1 LDGLTIVI
9 MIGLGGVAALVAF
22 VLARDSDAM
31 TVTLFAMLVGTAV
44 ALFVAVAGA
53 MAIDRSLALGLATIV
68 DLSRQTLPAA
78 GIGALIGAIWAR
90 RFRREV

>member
-9 MIGLGGVAALVAF
+9 MIGLGGIAALVAF

-31 TVTLFAMLVGTAV
+31 AVSLFAVVVGTAV
-44 ALFVAVAGA
+44 ALFVAVAGT

-68 DLSRQTLPAA
+68 DLARQSLPAA

>member
-9 MIGLGGVAALVAF
+9 MIALGGVAALVAF

-31 TVTLFAMLVGTAV
+31 AVSLFAVLVGTAV
-44 ALFVAVAGA
+44 ALFVAVAGT

-68 DLSRQTLPAA
+68 DLARQSLPAA